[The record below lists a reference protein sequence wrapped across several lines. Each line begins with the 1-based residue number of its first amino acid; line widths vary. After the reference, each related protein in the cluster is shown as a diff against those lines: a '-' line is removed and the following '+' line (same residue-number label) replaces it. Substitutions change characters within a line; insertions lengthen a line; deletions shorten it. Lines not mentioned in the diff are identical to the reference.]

1 MKTCIRGKQTH
12 YKCRKM
18 KLWSVT
24 IKCRIGCLQRQWVL
38 YVWIISPIIV
48 QKHLIASKWT
58 QRVLF
63 LTAVMSFAYLIS
75 LLFPLCMSV
84 CLYVCTHV
92 EKLFLNRF
100 FSMIHPSLLDH
111 PVFFRPFPASPRFY
125 LEKSFSKAK
134 IGSNLSKHNFFLE
147 RILDYHTTFYEWIL

>member
-48 QKHLIASKWT
+48 QKHLIASKWN

-84 CLYVCTHV
+84 CLSVCVCVYVCSHV
-92 EKLFLNRF
+92 EKLFLNGF
-100 FSMIHPSLLDH
+100 WSMIYQQTRSFNRKEFPKTDLKSNWKSKSY
-111 PVFFRPFPASPRFY
+111 FRKTS
-125 LEKSFSKAK
+125 
-134 IGSNLSKHNFFLE
+134 
-147 RILDYHTTFYEWIL
+147 

>member
-38 YVWIISPIIV
+38 YVWIISPIII

-75 LLFPLCMSV
+75 LLFPLLMYVSMSV
-84 CLYVCTHV
+84 CLSVCVCVCMFVPTYRSYFSTNFQVWYMV
-92 EKLFLNRF
+92 ERVLAQ
-100 FSMIHPSLLDH
+100 
-111 PVFFRPFPASPRFY
+111 FRVLYASFDELYRVV
-125 LEKSFSKAK
+125 
-134 IGSNLSKHNFFLE
+134 
-147 RILDYHTTFYEWIL
+147 